1 MSTVSKITAAV
12 QAAVAGISS
21 ANNFLTAAVVTE
33 NFPPALAD
41 DLASPVV
48 IGVFLVGLQIDE
60 SEVKSLAGKQT
71 FDSPT
76 HVMVQIKAIIR
87 TSTDKAEGDKQNL
100 VADLQAA
107 IFADRSLGVGATNGT
122 VTVETITFQNFGY
135 SQAATGV
142 LVDFDAVVRVDCLTN
157 PSAP

>member
-87 TSTDKAEGDKQNL
+87 TSTDKAEDDKQNL

-107 IFADRSLGVGATNGT
+107 IFADRSLGATNGT
-122 VTVETITFQNFGY
+122 VTVETITLQNFGY